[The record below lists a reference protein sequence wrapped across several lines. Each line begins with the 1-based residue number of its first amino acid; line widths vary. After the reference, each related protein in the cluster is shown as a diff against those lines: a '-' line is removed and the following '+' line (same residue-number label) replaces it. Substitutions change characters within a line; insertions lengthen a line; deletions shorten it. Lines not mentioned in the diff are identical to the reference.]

1 MRFLWKLAFYFFSFL
16 IAIAVLLY
24 LWSIPAVRGIASLAV
39 VASALSTMALFG
51 YSAFAR
57 KFGLFDPG
65 LYHKLL
71 FIPWRPL
78 ARSWLSF
85 VAYLDNEWRAGK
97 RATGGFAGTLHKL
110 CLVYKPGDVF
120 LGRLM
125 VAGIG
130 LFQPLGQRLER
141 HLFMFAATGAG
152 KTTLLITM
160 LGLHPGNAFVID
172 PKGQMATILRRRRG
186 KGGDGIAGLGKNV
199 AVLDPYNVV
208 SGVESDHWN
217 PLDEIERA
225 IEREGRTGAVK
236 YAEKISEGLIRIE
249 GKQPFFPRAAR
260 KFLTGLIL
268 HVLTTEPKEKRNM
281 LRVYELITLGYRDE
295 LQEVSEERITSR
307 TGFAYLLHKMSENRE
322 YSAIPAASATFDD
335 SKSAGDVMATLK
347 VALSVYDN
355 EEVRAISH
363 RSTFSLHDLKL
374 AEQDVFVCAPV
385 GAING
390 ELSGWFRML
399 TVLGLGIF
407 EYIQGDLRPK
417 CFFAIDELPSLGNIE
432 KLDKGPAVLRSYGVQ
447 LLGIAQ
453 TVQALKDAYP
463 DTWTTWVGNADAVYW
478 MATNDT
484 HTAGYLAE
492 ILGDA
497 NRPDGDRAVLS
508 SDQIQRYLDPSRGN
522 MIVTRFGKRALKLKA
537 APYFQ
542 ELPVKYY
549 DPDPE
554 HLEDPARASTRAR
567 ISSSSG
573 ASYKTFETGQEQRRT
588 PPKRERPKPKPEA
601 AKRPKPKEKAKEPYD
616 FNYQFNRVHRAR
628 QESHERAKAERAN
641 FSPAQEA
648 QAMALFGLSGPCTL
662 NELKKRKK
670 MLEQRAEASPEY
682 KRLVE
687 EAFEILSQRM
697 SA

>member
-1 MRFLWKLAFYFFSFL
+1 VRFLFRLVFYVILAL
-16 IAIAVLLY
+16 VGIIGVLF
-24 LWSIPAVRGIASLAV
+24 LWSIPAVRGGVTLVILAFGLAIIAL
-39 VASALSTMALFG
+39 LT
-51 YSAFAR
+51 YSAVTR
-57 KFGLFDPG
+57 KLGLFDPG
-65 LYHKLL
+65 FYHKLL

-110 CLVYKPGDVF
+110 CLVYKSGDVF

-186 KGGDGIAGLGKNV
+186 KGGGGIEGLGKNV

-208 SGVESDHWN
+208 SGVESDRWN

-225 IEREGRTGAVK
+225 IAREGKTGAVK

-390 ELSGWFRML
+390 ELSGWFRTL

-478 MATNDT
+478 MATNDS
-484 HTAGYLAE
+484 HTARYLGE

-567 ISSSSG
+567 IASAG
-573 ASYKTFETGQEQRRT
+573 GGSYKTFETTQEQRRT
-588 PPKRERPKPKPEA
+588 PPKRDRPKPEA
-601 AKRPKPKEKAKEPYD
+601 AKRAKPKEKAKEPYD

-662 NELKKRKK
+662 SELKKRKK